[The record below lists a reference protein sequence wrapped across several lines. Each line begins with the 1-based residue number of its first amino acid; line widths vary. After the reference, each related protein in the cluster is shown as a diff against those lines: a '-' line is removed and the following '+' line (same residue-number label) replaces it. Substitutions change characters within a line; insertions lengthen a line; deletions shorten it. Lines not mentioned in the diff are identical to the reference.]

1 MEISQNTSKT
11 RTRRLAEVSSSKDC
25 YTIGKTTFAYRSWS
39 EASRLRNS
47 ALKIRSDLASALFN
61 CDHHFSALC
70 SSSQTISVHV
80 NSSPNSSQLFSFFS
94 SLSTS
99 PQFFFIAFHLFSS
112 RLFSPDA
119 SPHLNSSHLLLEVER
134 LLDVAAP
141 LGRYEPHTTIHNKT
155 ARQKDSKNKNKNK
168 NKNNSSKLN
177 NYEPRT

>member
-1 MEISQNTSKT
+1 MRSTLSTSGFALLSLCMPTSVLKFGNITEYKQNPHEAAGGSFQQQ
-11 RTRRLAEVSSSKDC
+11 DC

-119 SPHLNSSHLLLEVER
+119 SPHLNSSHLLLEVEK
-134 LLDVAAP
+134 AFA
-141 LGRYEPHTTIHNKT
+141 
-155 ARQKDSKNKNKNK
+155 
-168 NKNNSSKLN
+168 
-177 NYEPRT
+177 